1 MQQPLISALI
11 GIQNYAEIF
20 EVLLF
25 TIVEILKITILT
37 ITILITGWLKEIDM
51 DWSIIAIVLQLIFLE
66 GVLSLDNAAILGA
79 MVSRLPEHEHIP
91 WPKRLAKIGHF
102 LDKPLGFQRM
112 AALRVGLIGAYGG
125 RIIMLFLASYIIQN
139 PWLKILGAAYLI
151 RLALDDLGAPGHEGS
166 EEDAIRPLKKQGF
179 WLTVLNVELMDLAF
193 SLDNV
198 VAAVS
203 LSDQIWV
210 VILGV
215 AIGILIMRFAAGIFS
230 TVVLRFPI
238 LKTAAYILILNIGI
252 EILLEEFASIHFS
265 DWARFGISI
274 GTILLAIAYSQFKI
288 LQLTRPLFIWLG
300 QGLTLINGLV
310 SWAFTPFK
318 AVFNLVIHVFKQP
331 IAKAK
336 N

>member
-1 MQQPLISALI
+1 M
-11 GIQNYAEIF
+11 
-20 EVLLF
+20 
-25 TIVEILKITILT
+25 
-37 ITILITGWLKEIDM
+37 DM
-51 DWSIIAIVLQLIFLE
+51 SFIAIVVQLIFLE
-66 GVLSLDNAAILGA
+66 GVLSLDNAAVLGA
-79 MVSRLPEHEHIP
+79 MVSRLPAHEHIP
-91 WPKRLAKIGHF
+91 WPKRLEKLGHI
-102 LDKPLGFQRM
+102 LDKPLGYQRM

-125 RIIMLFLASYIIQN
+125 RIIMLLLASVIIQN

-166 EEDAIRPLKKQGF
+166 EEDAMRPLKKQGF

-203 LSDQIWV
+203 LSDHIAV

-230 TVVLRFPI
+230 SIVLRFPI

-252 EILLEEFASIHFS
+252 EILLEEFAGIHFN

-274 GTILLAIAYSQFKI
+274 GTILLSIAYSQFKF
-288 LQLTRPLFIWLG
+288 LQITRPIFIWIG
-300 QGLTLINGLV
+300 QGLSLINAFV
-310 SWAFTPFK
+310 SWAFAP
-318 AVFNLVIHVFKQP
+318 VRGIFNLIIHLFKQP
-331 IAKAK
+331 VSKPE
-336 N
+336 NS